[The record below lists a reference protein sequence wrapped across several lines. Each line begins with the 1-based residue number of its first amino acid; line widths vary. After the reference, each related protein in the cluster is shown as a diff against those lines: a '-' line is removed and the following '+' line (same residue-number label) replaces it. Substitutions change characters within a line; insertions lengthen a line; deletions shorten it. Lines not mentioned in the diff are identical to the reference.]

1 MTNTKETKEYIV
13 DAEGKALGRL
23 ASEVA
28 AILNAKDSTSFAKNI
43 VAPVKVK
50 VINASKIKLT
60 GKKMDDSVHKTY
72 SGYPGGQKVKTF
84 KEVVDRKGYSELVRH
99 AVEGMLPK
107 NKLQARRMKNLL
119 IEE

>member
-1 MTNTKETKEYIV
+1 MTNTKETKEYII
-13 DAEGKALGRL
+13 DASGKALGRL
-23 ASEVA
+23 SSEVA
-28 AILNAKDSTSFAKNI
+28 SILNAKNSPSFAKNI

-60 GKKMDDSVHKTY
+60 GKKMDNSVHKTY
-72 SGYPGGQKVKTF
+72 SGHPGGQKVKTLSTVA
-84 KEVVDRKGYSELVRH
+84 ERKGYSELVRH

-107 NKLQARRMKNLL
+107 NRLQDKRMKNLL